1 MQDYRITTGVVFGIE
16 HLEYVTLQVEVWYI
30 GD

>member
-1 MQDYRITTGVVFGIE
+1 VQDYRITTGVVFGIE
-16 HLEYVTLQVEVWYI
+16 YLENVTLQVEVWYI